1 MSSDNFSLLWRTIA
15 LTWHNIFSSGTKKWR
30 IANVQ
35 IIATTRIRLIPTKS
49 LERVNGIKRILPSEN
64 CKHSNQKS
72 RLPAKCKIERRTSAQ
87 FARWWA
93 GREPKEKTKKIS
105 REIERRRS
113 EKRNDSFWS
122 KDDEKEGVREDSTRR
137 ALSPVGRRY
146 KGETVSQ
153 FTNPDFRSRTSIRVF
168 TLTAPISFL
177 SISLLRDRRRK
188 GRLASQTRSGRFAI
202 RSPRGLLLENSY
214 SHEFYR
220 RDRTSRVVCIPLS
233 PSAFLY

>member
-1 MSSDNFSLLWRTIA
+1 MSYARPTLISQIVRKGRKVSINPRNEDKAAPVSVAGVSSEEELRAPFRSSDVARRFVKADSFSPRA
-15 LTWHNIFSSGTKKWR
+15 VD
-30 IANVQ
+30 A
-35 IIATTRIRLIPTKS
+35 P
-49 LERVNGIKRILPSEN
+49 PS
-64 CKHSNQKS
+64 
-72 RLPAKCKIERRTSAQ
+72 P
-87 FARWWA
+87 
-93 GREPKEKTKKIS
+93 
-105 REIERRRS
+105 EIERRRS